1 MISLNL
7 IGFELAKV
15 DKAKRIKKIQ
25 ANSMRDLKKIV
36 GKSRLYVVPRAEVCQ
51 VCCSFSVQMY

>member
-36 GKSRLYVVPRAEVCQ
+36 GKSRLYVVPRAEVC
-51 VCCSFSVQMY
+51 